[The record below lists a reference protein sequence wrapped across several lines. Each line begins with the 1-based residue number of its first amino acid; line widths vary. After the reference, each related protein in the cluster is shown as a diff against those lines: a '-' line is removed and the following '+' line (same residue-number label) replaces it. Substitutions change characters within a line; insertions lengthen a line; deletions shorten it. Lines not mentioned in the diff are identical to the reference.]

1 MVKKI
6 AALFILTLVGLA
18 AFTQSALMDDIKLMN
33 ALRNQQL
40 LHAYASDE
48 DEYDID
54 STYLNS
60 FMIRSTHA
68 FQNLT
73 SAPLF
78 KYKSFSIKS
87 LQLMYNNQNNSFLPY
102 GSNDGNMYPARG
114 KQERF
119 SASTNIRWGIID
131 INVQPEFLKIENENG
146 KLKHFRLILL
156 FFEVLKS
163 IFFFKP
169 KKYLK

>member
-6 AALFILTLVGLA
+6 ASLFILTLVGLA
-18 AFTQSALMDDIKLMN
+18 GFAQSALMDDIKLMN

-40 LHAYASDE
+40 LHSYASDE
-48 DEYDID
+48 DEDDID

-73 SAPLF
+73 SRPLF

-87 LQLMYNNQNNSFLPY
+87 LQLSYNNQNNSFLPY
-102 GSNDGNMYPARG
+102 GSNDGNM
-114 KQERF
+114 
-119 SASTNIRWGIID
+119 
-131 INVQPEFLKIENENG
+131 
-146 KLKHFRLILL
+146 
-156 FFEVLKS
+156 
-163 IFFFKP
+163 
-169 KKYLK
+169 

>member
-18 AFTQSALMDDIKLMN
+18 GYTQSALMDDIKLMN

-48 DEYDID
+48 DEDDID
-54 STYLNS
+54 STDMNS

-73 SAPLF
+73 STPLF
-78 KYKSFSIKS
+78 KYKSFSIKR
-87 LQLMYNNQNNSFLPY
+87 LQLIYNNQNNNS
-102 GSNDGNMYPARG
+102 
-114 KQERF
+114 
-119 SASTNIRWGIID
+119 
-131 INVQPEFLKIENENG
+131 
-146 KLKHFRLILL
+146 KLR
-156 FFEVLKS
+156 S
-163 IFFFKP
+163 S
-169 KKYLK
+169 